1 MSDDRKITS
10 IAGGRKGK
18 GVPTVEETALDARL
32 KAIGEANLA
41 AYQETLAAYPQVMKA
56 LTNKALEGDVEA
68 IEVFLDVTIGWSRVR
83 GLD

>member
-32 KAIGEANLA
+32 KEIGAANLE
-41 AYQETLAAYPQVMKA
+41 AYQETLAAYPQVMKT
-56 LTNKALEGDVEA
+56 LTQKAVEGDLHA
-68 IEVFLDVTIGWSRVR
+68 IEVFLDVTVGWSRVR
-83 GLD
+83 GAD